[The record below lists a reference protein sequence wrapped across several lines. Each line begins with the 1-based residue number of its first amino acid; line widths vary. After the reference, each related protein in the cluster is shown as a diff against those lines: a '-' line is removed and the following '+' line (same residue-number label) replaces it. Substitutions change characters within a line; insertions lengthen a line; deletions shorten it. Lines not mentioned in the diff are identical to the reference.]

1 MYITHV
7 LEQTLAPIDRSGFR
21 PGSRYPA
28 REKKSEFC
36 YCPSHSAFIP
46 SPLSK
51 PHSYLSFCICSWD
64 ISIEWE
70 SNISERLCFIKF
82 VKQQNIWSVG
92 QKLLICYHGS
102 VPMCLGEAVFQH
114 ILGFILVN
122 GVNPLA
128 NRGPG

>member
-1 MYITHV
+1 M
-7 LEQTLAPIDRSGFR
+7 
-21 PGSRYPA
+21 
-28 REKKSEFC
+28 C

-46 SPLSK
+46 TPLSK

-64 ISIEWE
+64 ISVWWE
-70 SNISERLCFIKF
+70 SNISECLCFIKF

-92 QKLLICYHGS
+92 QHLLICYHGS

-122 GVNPLA
+122 GVNPLV
-128 NRGPG
+128 NRGLANYCVKPFCVCPIPVPPSTPSSAVGLTYHTN